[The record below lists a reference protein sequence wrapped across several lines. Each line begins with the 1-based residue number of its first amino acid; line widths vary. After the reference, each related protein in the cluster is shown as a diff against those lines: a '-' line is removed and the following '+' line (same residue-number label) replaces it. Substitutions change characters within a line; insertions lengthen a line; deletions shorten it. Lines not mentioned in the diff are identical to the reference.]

1 MAGDLLTLLKYLH
14 WYWGEMSGYSR
25 SFKTTG
31 KRHVQKSSYTYLET
45 EAILIC
51 MRKYTHTFKS
61 KEDFPLQWIK
71 KTGAR
76 SSTFWCSVSAP
87 LAIPTDML

>member
-25 SFKTTG
+25 GFKTSG

-45 EAILIC
+45 S
-51 MRKYTHTFKS
+51 YTNLYEKLYTYIKS
-61 KEDFPLQWIK
+61 KDDFPLQWIK
-71 KTGAR
+71 KRGAR
-76 SSTFWCSVSAP
+76 SSTFWCSVSA
-87 LAIPTDML
+87 LLTIPTDML